1 GPARPSLLFYAR
13 RKAIQIRP
21 GEEERMRPHLT
32 QPGRTFILLP
42 SRLRPQLPAEAAGF
56 PLILERYGYALLA
69 NEPMVKAPVSSR
81 PPKPGQTSKPDPHA
95 RFR

>member
-1 GPARPSLLFYAR
+1 MNLEPNDRLIAYGPSRPSLVFYAK
-13 RKAIQIRP
+13 RKVIMVGR
-21 GEEERMRPHLT
+21 GEGEAMRPYLT

-69 NEPMVKAPVSSR
+69 SEPMVK
-81 PPKPGQTSKPDPHA
+81 
-95 RFR
+95 